1 MNWQTHLEQCHW
13 NPDTLKGPPVLNQ
26 SHDLNHLQGI
36 AHLSTFKT
44 ARTGKITNQRVLFP
58 FFSGKLLR
66 ATPEGESL
74 QHSII
79 YSGTKKL
86 QTQNKLIH
94 YLFFVF
100 GEYLFK
106 NAS

>member
-1 MNWQTHLEQCHW
+1 M
-13 NPDTLKGPPVLNQ
+13 LNQ

-36 AHLSTFKT
+36 VHLSNFKT

-86 QTQNKLIH
+86 QTQTNSLSI
-94 YLFFVF
+94 FCFR
-100 GEYLFK
+100 
-106 NAS
+106 